1 MGCDP
6 TKFTRLD
13 VDEILK
19 NINKLFTGM
28 LIRGS
33 DVEQIKEKIRSRIQ
47 SGKINDIEGW
57 KRFINDEIY
66 NSEFGKT
73 SQALV
78 SAAMEDAKANYN
90 DQTLPLLCLLFLS
103 NSDLNTFLNAFKAVN
118 LAKRAA
124 ETGSNIKNVANMR
137 PNNFSGFS
145 AQGFRNFASGVNNAM
160 NNVGGAIHQAQNPSI
175 VRINDLKNMMSYY
188 INFLTLLPVNLLSQF
203 GEGVPMK
210 GYFVTVLNNAFNKDV
225 QSTFVNG
232 KLFSGYE
239 GKNEINV
246 DEFFGKNYN
255 VLKDDNQLRK
265 DFVTN
270 YVNSLSATDIIK
282 LLAK

>member
-1 MGCDP
+1 
-6 TKFTRLD
+6 
-13 VDEILK
+13 
-19 NINKLFTGM
+19 M

-270 YVNSLSATDIIK
+270 YVNSLSAMDIIK